1 MKRDDIKKRPMTDTT
16 LKTLEPEDK
25 EYRELDSNGLYFRIK
40 PNGNKSW
47 QLRYKKPDGKWSW
60 VGIGAYPTV
69 SGELARKTAREL
81 NEAMSK
87 GENLIITK
95 QEKKQQELEAT
106 NSTFEKL
113 AVEWLDGKINKW
125 TEGTMKRNKGAL
137 EKHIF
142 PVMGKRVYKE
152 IKPIEWMNLF
162 KSIQREKGIIE
173 QSNRMRAL
181 CQEIYDLAKVTG
193 RIEYNP
199 LEGLHRFLETA
210 QSENMKHVSAN
221 ELPALLRAIRNYPT
235 RDVGIG
241 LQLLA
246 MLFCR
251 PSELRTALWEEVNL
265 KAAEWTIPA
274 ERMKK
279 RREHIIPLPT
289 QAVELLTELK
299 AYSSD
304 SPYLFPSRSS
314 KNSPKS
320 DTVFIMALRRLG
332 YEGRQSPHG
341 FRHIAS
347 TTLREKGFNRDH
359 VESAL
364 AHVTGGVEGVY
375 NKAAY
380 LNDRKRMMQWW
391 ADYLD
396 KVADDSV
403 IVFKQPKAYS

>member
-1 MKRDDIKKRPMTDTT
+1 MPDTV
-16 LKTLEPEDK
+16 LSSLEPEEK
-25 EYRELDSNGLYFRIK
+25 EYRELDGNGLYFRVK
-40 PNGNKSW
+40 PDGKKAW
-47 QLRYKKPDGKWSW
+47 LFRYKKPDGKWSW
-60 VGIGAYPTV
+60 LGIGTYPKI
-69 SGELARKTAREL
+69 SGQLARQKASEL
-81 NEAMSK
+81 VSECST
-87 GENLIITK
+87 GIDLVVTK
-95 QEKKQQELEAT
+95 QQKKQAEQEAS
-106 NSTFEKL
+106 NRTFEKL
-113 AVEWLDGKINKW
+113 AREWLDGKINRW

-142 PVMGKRVYKE
+142 PIMGKRLYRD

-162 KSIQREKGIIE
+162 KGIQREKGIIE

-199 LEGLHRFLETA
+199 LEGLHKFLETA
-210 QSENMKHVSAN
+210 KTENMKHVSAN

-235 RDVGIG
+235 RDVSIG

-251 PSELRTALWEEVNL
+251 PSELRTAFWKEFDLE
-265 KAAEWTIPA
+265 ASEWTIPA

-279 RREHIIPLPT
+279 RREHIIPLPK
-289 QAVELLTELK
+289 QAIELLTELK

-304 SPYLFPSRSS
+304 SSYLFPSRSS
-314 KNSPKS
+314 KSKPKS

-347 TTLREKGFNRDH
+347 TTLREKGFNRDY

-380 LNDRKRMMQWW
+380 LNDRKPMMQEW

-396 KVADDSV
+396 KLADYN
-403 IVFKQPKAYS
+403 F

>member
-1 MKRDDIKKRPMTDTT
+1 MK
-16 LKTLEPEDK
+16 
-25 EYRELDSNGLYFRIK
+25 
-40 PNGNKSW
+40 
-47 QLRYKKPDGKWSW
+47 
-60 VGIGAYPTV
+60 
-69 SGELARKTAREL
+69 EL
-81 NEAMSK
+81 NKALSK
-87 GENLIITK
+87 GENPIITK

-106 NSTFEKL
+106 SSTFEKL
-113 AVEWLDGKINKW
+113 AVEWLDGKVNKW

-210 QSENMKHVSAN
+210 KSENMKHVSAN

-235 RDVGIG
+235 RDVSIG

-251 PSELRTALWEEVNL
+251 PSELRTALWEEINL
-265 KAAEWTIPA
+265 EAAEWIIPA

-299 AYSSD
+299 AYSTD

-314 KNSPKS
+314 NNSPKS

-380 LNDRKRMMQWW
+380 LNDRKPMMQWW
-391 ADYLD
+391 ADYLEN
-396 KVADDSV
+396 V
-403 IVFKQPKAYS
+403 I

>member
-1 MKRDDIKKRPMTDTT
+1 MKREDIKKRPMTDTT
-16 LKTLEPEDK
+16 LKTLEPEEK
-25 EYRELDSNGLYFRIK
+25 EYRELDGNALYFRVK

-60 VGIGAYPTV
+60 VGIGAYPAT
-69 SGELARKTAREL
+69 SGELARKIAQEL
-81 NEAMSK
+81 NKALSK
-87 GENLIITK
+87 GENPIITK

-113 AVEWLDGKINKW
+113 AVEWLDGKVNKW

-142 PVMGKRVYKE
+142 PIMGKRTYKE

-210 QSENMKHVSAN
+210 QSENMKHVSAS

-235 RDVGIG
+235 RDVSIG

-251 PSELRTALWEEVNL
+251 PSELRTALWEEINL
-265 KAAEWTIPA
+265 EAAEWTIPA

-279 RREHIIPLPT
+279 RHEHIIPLPT

-347 TTLREKGFNRDH
+347 TALREKGFNRDH

-364 AHVTGGVEGVY
+364 AHVVGGVEGVY

-380 LNDRKRMMQWW
+380 LNDRKPMMQWW

-396 KVADDSV
+396 RLSDTTN
-403 IVFKQPKAYS
+403 